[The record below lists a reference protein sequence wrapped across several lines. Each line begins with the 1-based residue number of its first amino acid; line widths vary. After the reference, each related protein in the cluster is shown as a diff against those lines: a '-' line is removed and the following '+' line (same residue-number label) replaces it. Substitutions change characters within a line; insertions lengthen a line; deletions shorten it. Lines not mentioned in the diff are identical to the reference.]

1 MTVGKVLGIQE
12 SQTKYKP
19 PKVTLIQ
26 INIKQRLSEKLLS
39 LHKNI
44 GSGPMKTRSVLSPQ
58 PSIAN
63 IAA

>member
-1 MTVGKVLGIQE
+1 M
-12 SQTKYKP
+12 
-19 PKVTLIQ
+19 LIQ
-26 INIKQRLSEKLLS
+26 INIKQRLSEKLLN
-39 LHKNI
+39 LHKGI